1 MTPCADLHERL
12 EADIA
17 ALGERAKL
25 DPELQA
31 AIGATMFDLPGSED
45 NTVTVLLRREHLQQA
60 PAGSLLRIVSRADGR
75 RYLGV
80 VSAGPFAQPD
90 SLRADAPV
98 LVTVATRGG
107 DYLPQY
113 HGRVQVTLLGEELSD
128 GSLTPPRL
136 RPLPNSPVLPLDAAE
151 SARMLHAGGD
161 VRLGLAVGFD
171 GVEIGLPSDSKAVL
185 PRHLAVLGTTGG
197 GKSTTVSGLVKR
209 AADAGVAVVL
219 LDVEGEYSHLHQ
231 PTDDPRM
238 LSGLAERGLKPGGV
252 PAERMTL
259 YHLVGRDTANPR
271 HPRLRRFSLQF
282 ARLSPYM
289 VIEILDLSDAQQ
301 ERFLKAYDIAKD
313 VLRDLN
319 IFPVK
324 GNAEQERLALEIDEF
339 ERGYP
344 RLTLSLLLDVVG
356 ACLAHAEKQSREGR
370 KSREE
375 RDEEP
380 EFRPYNAA
388 LASPE
393 GRASLRTRLHAA
405 NPPGHAISWRALLG
419 RLWRL
424 HRLQVFDRRDNDAD
438 FLRFKELLRPG
449 QVSVIDLSDSGMSQ
463 LNNLVIA
470 DLLHGLQEAQDE
482 AYRAAEAAGKTPPRA
497 LVVIEEA
504 HEFLSEERVERMRIL
519 FEQVARIAKRGRKRW
534 LGLCFVTQLPQHL
547 PRQVLGLVNSF
558 VLHKITDPGVVSV
571 LRKTVSGIDEGLWAR
586 LPGLAPGQALVSLPH
601 LARPLLASVDPTPA
615 RLRLVD

>member
-1 MTPCADLHERL
+1 
-12 EADIA
+12 
-17 ALGERAKL
+17 
-25 DPELQA
+25 
-31 AIGATMFDLPGSED
+31 
-45 NTVTVLLRREHLQQA
+45 
-60 PAGSLLRIVSRADGR
+60 
-75 RYLGV
+75 
-80 VSAGPFAQPD
+80 
-90 SLRADAPV
+90 
-98 LVTVATRGG
+98 
-107 DYLPQY
+107 
-113 HGRVQVTLLGEELSD
+113 
-128 GSLTPPRL
+128 
-136 RPLPNSPVLPLDAAE
+136 
-151 SARMLHAGGD
+151 
-161 VRLGLAVGFD
+161 
-171 GVEIGLPSDSKAVL
+171 
-185 PRHLAVLGTTGG
+185 
-197 GKSTTVSGLVKR
+197 
-209 AADAGVAVVL
+209 VL
-219 LDVEGEYSHLHQ
+219 LDVEGEYTHLHE

-238 LSGLAERGLKPGGV
+238 LTGLRERGLGPGGV
-252 PAERMTL
+252 PPQRMTL

-271 HPRLRRFSLQF
+271 HPRRRCFSLQF
-282 ARLSPYM
+282 ARLSPYA
-289 VIEILDLSDAQQ
+289 VIEILGLSDAQQ
-301 ERFLKAYDIAKD
+301 ERFLKAYDVAKE

-319 IFPVK
+319 VFPVK

-356 ACLAHAEKQSREGR
+356 ACLAHAERPTREAR
-370 KSREE
+370 RAA
-375 RDEEP
+375 REEP
-380 EFRPYNAA
+380 EEAPAFRPYNAA
-388 LASPE
+388 LATPE
-393 GRASLRTRLHAA
+393 GRAALRTRLHAA

-424 HRLQVFDRRDNDAD
+424 HRLNVFDRRDGDAD

-482 AYRAAEAAGKTPPRA
+482 AYRAAEASGAAPPRA

-558 VLHKITDPGVVSV
+558 VLHKITDPAVVAT

-586 LPGLAPGQALVSLPH
+586 LPGLAPGQAIVSFGH
-601 LARPLLASVDPTPA
+601 MTRPLLVAMDPAPGK
-615 RLRLVD
+615 LRLVE